1 MSRTAGVTLDSFLQL
16 PLLPLLPL
24 LPTPALEEDTDDID
38 TSLFIL
44 QSEADY
50 LRLQLA
56 KMQAK
61 ITQLEAAYE
70 PLQLKRPRTTAAAA
84 TWTAA
89 GLGPTA
95 ELETAIIAIENWV
108 FTQPNYESLTADGW
122 LSYLYTILEMPIRKA
137 VAAIALQN

>member
-1 MSRTAGVTLDSFLQL
+1 MPRTTGTLDSFLQV
-16 PLLPLLPL
+16 
-24 LPTPALEEDTDDID
+24 PATVVAATTLEEDADDID
-38 TSLFIL
+38 ASLFAL

-70 PLQLKRPRTTAAAA
+70 PLQLKKPRSAAAAA
-84 TWTAA
+84 TWSAA

-95 ELETAIIAIENWV
+95 ELETAILAIENWV

-122 LSYLYTILEMPIRKA
+122 LSYLYAILEQPIRKA
-137 VAAIALQN
+137 AEAVSLQN

>member
-1 MSRTAGVTLDSFLQL
+1 MPRTTGTLDSFLQV
-16 PLLPLLPL
+16 PA
-24 LPTPALEEDTDDID
+24 TATVAAATALEEDTDDID
-38 TSLFIL
+38 ASLFVL

-61 ITQLEAAYE
+61 IGQLHAAYE
-70 PLQLKRPRTTAAAA
+70 PLQLKKPRSATAAA

-95 ELETAIIAIENWV
+95 ELETAILAIENWV

-122 LSYLYTILEMPIRKA
+122 LSYLYTILEQPIRKGAEA
-137 VAAIALQN
+137 VSLQN